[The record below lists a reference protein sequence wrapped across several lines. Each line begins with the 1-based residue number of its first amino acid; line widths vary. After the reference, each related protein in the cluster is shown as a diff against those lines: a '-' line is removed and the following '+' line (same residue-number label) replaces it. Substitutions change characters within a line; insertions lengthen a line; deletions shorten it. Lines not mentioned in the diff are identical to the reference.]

1 MDVTF
6 LWRRN
11 RADAVVLA
19 RKDGPLAGEDFI
31 TYHFALEVR
40 PAGAQPFRAEAKY
53 PFLPLEPKP
62 VAGDL
67 VRVRY
72 GRSRKKVSLDLAGDP
87 RFDGSERRQDDDAR
101 FDAALKG

>member
-1 MDVTF
+1 VDVTF

-40 PAGAQPFRAEAKY
+40 PSGAQPFRAEAKY
-53 PFLPLEPKP
+53 PFLPLEAKP
-62 VAGDL
+62 GAGDL

-72 GRSRKKVSLDLAGDP
+72 GRSRRKVSLDLAGDP
-87 RFDGSERRQDDDAR
+87 RFDGSERRRADDER
-101 FDAALKG
+101 FDAALKR

>member
-6 LWRRN
+6 LSRRK

-19 RKDGPLAGEDFI
+19 RKDGPLAGDDFF

-40 PAGAQPFRAEAKY
+40 PAGEQPFRAEAKY
-53 PFLPLEPKP
+53 PFRPLEPKP

-72 GRSRKKVSLDLAGDP
+72 GRSRNKVSLDLAGDR
-87 RFDGSERRQDDDAR
+87 RFDE
-101 FDAALKG
+101 ALKG

>member
-1 MDVTF
+1 MDITF
-6 LWRRN
+6 LWRRKC
-11 RADAVVLA
+11 ADAVVLA

-40 PAGAQPFRAEAKY
+40 PAGALPFRAEARY

-62 VAGDL
+62 NAGDL

-72 GRSRKKVSLDLAGDP
+72 GRSRTKVSLDLA
-87 RFDGSERRQDDDAR
+87 
-101 FDAALKG
+101 ALKR

>member
-1 MDVTF
+1 VDVTF
-6 LWRRN
+6 LWRRH

-19 RKDGPLAGEDFI
+19 RKNGALAGEDFI

-40 PAGAQPFRAEAKY
+40 PAGAQPFRAEAKC

-87 RFDGSERRQDDDAR
+87 RFDGTARRREDAER